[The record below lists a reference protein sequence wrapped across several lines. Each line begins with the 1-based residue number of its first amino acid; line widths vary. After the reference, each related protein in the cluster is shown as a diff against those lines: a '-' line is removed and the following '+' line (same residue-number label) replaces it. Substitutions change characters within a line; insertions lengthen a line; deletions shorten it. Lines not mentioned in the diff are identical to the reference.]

1 MGSRPSAPVT
11 YRPTPT
17 APVIY
22 QSVVPE
28 EDFKRASDY
37 VAELKAERA
46 KKKQD
51 LAAQGFGAADMA
63 ARQKSYYKLN
73 KMHMQKQHLKLQLS
87 HNFFFTISK
96 PHIISFF

>member
-37 VAELKAERA
+37 VDDLKAERA
-46 KKKQD
+46 TKRKRLED
-51 LAAQGFGAADMA
+51 QGYGAADMA
-63 ARQKSYYKLN
+63 ARQKQYAAAEQGTYQASMPKTSV
-73 KMHMQKQHLKLQLS
+73 K
-87 HNFFFTISK
+87 K
-96 PHIISFF
+96 P

>member
-22 QSVVPE
+22 QSIVPE
-28 EDFKRASDY
+28 EDFERAGKY
-37 VAELKAERA
+37 VDDLKAERA

-51 LAAQGFGAADMA
+51 LATQGFGAADMA
-63 ARQKSYYKLN
+63 ARQKSY
-73 KMHMQKQHLKLQLS
+73 LQAERDAYAKAAPKTS
-87 HNFFFTISK
+87 VK
-96 PHIISFF
+96 P

>member
-37 VAELKAERA
+37 VDDLKAERV

-51 LAAQGFGAADMA
+51 LASAGFGAVTTEV
-63 ARQKSYYKLN
+63 
-73 KMHMQKQHLKLQLS
+73 LS
-87 HNFFFTISK
+87 TIDFGS
-96 PHIISFF
+96 IVTT

>member
-22 QSVVPE
+22 QSIVPE
-28 EDFKRASDY
+28 EDFERAGKY
-37 VAELKAERA
+37 VDDLKAERA

-51 LAAQGFGAADMA
+51 LATQGFGAADMA
-63 ARQKSYYKLN
+63 ARQKQYAAAEQGTYQASQPKTSV
-73 KMHMQKQHLKLQLS
+73 K
-87 HNFFFTISK
+87 K
-96 PHIISFF
+96 P